1 LLSALTA
8 TRLRRLAARRPAFDY
23 LVNGIDRCATL
34 SFDSSWAP
42 ESRKAALRVVQT
54 GGAITQSIAAR
65 WVHGG
70 KLCPYCK
77 LAVEDTNHRF
87 WACPRWYY
95 KRVSTLGTY
104 TRRAL
109 ADIVGEQSLLTGIFP
124 SDPALVAAQLAAE
137 LLPLGL
143 LLVSCLMRS
152 GLMAVASC
160 LPTTWAVVGYPEQ
173 GYPTLAC
180 AQVIGRQTIGRAE
193 LSAVVWVSMCGSST
207 SIVDAQYL
215 LRCIARCAEGRPPA
229 ALLDSSNGDLW
240 RLLLRANPCR
250 WVKAHLTAEQAPA
263 HNVSERD
270 RLGNDAADI
279 ACSSFAATLALHPE
293 VVSARRQYLEAAQVT
308 LSVLAVI
315 QEQALEVQRKSGRV
329 VIKSRRPRRLQ
340 RTRAKAKAR
349 PGKPARIDLQLPTAP
364 RSFDCG

>member
-1 LLSALTA
+1 VEFDPATCCFSASGAFCVLLTSPAFHVREFLLAALTA
-8 TRLRRLAARRPAFDY
+8 TRLRRLAARRPGFVY
-23 LVNGIDRCATL
+23 LVGGIDRSATL
-34 SFDSSWAP
+34 SYDNTAAL
-42 ESRKAALRVVQT
+42 ESRSAALRVVQT
-54 GGAITQSIAAR
+54 GGAITQSIATR

-77 LAVEDTNHRF
+77 LAIEDTNHRF

-95 KRVSTLGTY
+95 KRTSTLGTY

-124 SDPALVAAQLAAE
+124 SDPALVAAQHAAE
-137 LLPLGL
+137 AAATWPQPRQLPDEVWTDGSCIMPTDPLL
-143 LLVSCLMRS
+143 RR
-152 GLMAVASC
+152 A
-160 LPTTWAVVGYPEQ
+160 TWAVVGYPEQ

-229 ALLDSSNGDLW
+229 VLLDSSNGDLW

-250 WVKAHLTAEQAPA
+250 WVKAHLAIRLAASLSEATTRGGFGSGLLLQIS
-263 HNVSERD
+263 NV
-270 RLGNDAADI
+270 
-279 ACSSFAATLALHPE
+279 
-293 VVSARRQYLEAAQVT
+293 
-308 LSVLAVI
+308 
-315 QEQALEVQRKSGRV
+315 
-329 VIKSRRPRRLQ
+329 
-340 RTRAKAKAR
+340 
-349 PGKPARIDLQLPTAP
+349 
-364 RSFDCG
+364 